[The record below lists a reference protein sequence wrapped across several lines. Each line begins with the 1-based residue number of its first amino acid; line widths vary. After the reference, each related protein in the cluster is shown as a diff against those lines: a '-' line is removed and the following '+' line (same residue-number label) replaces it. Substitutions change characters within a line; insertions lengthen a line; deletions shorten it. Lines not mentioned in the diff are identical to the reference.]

1 MWGFSVPG
9 YEENNQHFSPCSL
22 RWVAPVLR
30 AKSGLCFRSK
40 NELQALCGNGIVEE
54 KEECDVGFVEKDQE
68 EKCCDENCQFKPN
81 VTCSDFNAPCCK
93 DCMVANSSIVC
104 EQKNEL
110 TCSGGAFC
118 DGRNLDCPPPSYLP
132 DNTSCVDLG
141 KCQGGRC
148 LNFCQLRGIKEKK
161 TLKPCLCSQNTTA
174 MCRRCCLEEKGDD
187 KGECFP
193 TSVVQE
199 NERTCQIGKCDKGE
213 CVKVVQQLSHRIFLF
228 IQRLNTD
235 QLVEFM
241 KSNIV
246 GTVIILSLVVW
257 IPVSC
262 IVSCA
267 DKRKRKQRDK
277 FRERLRKANQE
288 AQVKDYRIRNS
299 ALRTPT
305 VTKSSQITGN
315 KAQLQQRITGG
326 PVSGRLPTVRETTRD
341 GAAGSKGKPQGG
353 HGAQSGQKPYGGYG
367 PQSGKGP
374 PSGSGTLRAPRP
386 PSGSRTPSGPRP
398 PSGIGTPRMPRPPGG
413 SGTPSGPRPPGGIR
427 TPSGTRPPSGRGA
440 LSGQEGPRVLNEI
453 GLSGFHE
460 TPVDVVSHST
470 SPRPISMPANKS
482 HNARRVHSDSSS
494 DTGSQRCRSQ
504 ESPDTL
510 QHHSGRSSAS
520 VDPHKHISSDAG
532 GHKLALLDQYH
543 SRRASAHNRKD
554 SKGSDTGSPKGE
566 KAGWFQ
572 HPSDALNRH
581 EDEGGKGDGGPCP

>member
-315 KAQLQQRITGG
+315 KAQLQQ
-326 PVSGRLPTVRETTRD
+326 SVRQKLVQKGHREDEERN
-341 GAAGSKGKPQGG
+341 SKD
-353 HGAQSGQKPYGGYG
+353 SNN
-367 PQSGKGP
+367 SVE
-374 PSGSGTLRAPRP
+374 
-386 PSGSRTPSGPRP
+386 
-398 PSGIGTPRMPRPPGG
+398 
-413 SGTPSGPRPPGGIR
+413 
-427 TPSGTRPPSGRGA
+427 GRGGDHRRNSEHA
-440 LSGQEGPRVLNEI
+440 DDADDEKEKAEYFRDDQCGDDDDDVDDKLHYDENNE
-453 GLSGFHE
+453 E
-460 TPVDVVSHST
+460 D
-470 SPRPISMPANKS
+470 SPFGEDEEDD
-482 HNARRVHSDSSS
+482 H
-494 DTGSQRCRSQ
+494 
-504 ESPDTL
+504 
-510 QHHSGRSSAS
+510 SAS
-520 VDPHKHISSDAG
+520 
-532 GHKLALLDQYH
+532 
-543 SRRASAHNRKD
+543 
-554 SKGSDTGSPKGE
+554 
-566 KAGWFQ
+566 
-572 HPSDALNRH
+572 
-581 EDEGGKGDGGPCP
+581 DEQS